1 MRYNIGHM
9 AELYKRI
16 AVLAC
21 FVCILMCAGGC
32 ETIAKMLSS
41 DDQEGSAV
49 GPVYFEPRVRPGIA
63 LVVVVGSGATPPV
76 NMQVLVDQNG
86 DITLPHLLQSPVA
99 CDGLTLDALKQKLVK
114 LYSEFYKQPQVTVT
128 FAPYDG
134 SKGVSPW
141 GTVTVLGE
149 VAMPGPVNMPSTM
162 DLTVTKVL
170 QAAGGLRPFANK
182 SKIRVSR
189 CDKDGKKS
197 TYIIDLIEIGEKGRI
212 EKDIVLRAGD
222 VVWVPETWY

>member
-1 MRYNIGHM
+1 MGQM
-9 AELYKRI
+9 VELCKRI
-16 AVLAC
+16 AVLA
-21 FVCILMCAGGC
+21 FLVCLLMCTGGC
-32 ETIAKMLSS
+32 ETIAKIFSS
-41 DDQEGSAV
+41 DDKESSEVA
-49 GPVYFEPRVRPGIA
+49 PVYFEPRVRPGIA
-63 LVVVVGSGATPPV
+63 LVVVVGSGATQPV
-76 NMQVLVDQNG
+76 SMQVQVDQNG
-86 DITLPHLLQSPVA
+86 DITLPLLLQSPVA

-114 LYSEFYKQPQVTVT
+114 LYSEYYKQPQITVT

-134 SKGVSPW
+134 KGVSPW

>member
-21 FVCILMCAGGC
+21 FVCVLMCAGGC

-134 SKGVSPW
+134 KGVSPW
-141 GTVTVLGE
+141 GTVTVLG
-149 VAMPGPVNMPSTM
+149 
-162 DLTVTKVL
+162 
-170 QAAGGLRPFANK
+170 
-182 SKIRVSR
+182 
-189 CDKDGKKS
+189 
-197 TYIIDLIEIGEKGRI
+197 
-212 EKDIVLRAGD
+212 
-222 VVWVPETWY
+222 

>member
-1 MRYNIGHM
+1 M

-41 DDQEGSAV
+41 DDDLGSAV
-49 GPVYFEPRVRPGIA
+49 GPVYFEPRVRPGVA
-63 LVVVVGSGATPPV
+63 LVVVVSSGATQPV
-76 NMQVLVDQNG
+76 SMQVQVDQNG
-86 DITLPHLLQSPVA
+86 DITLPLLLQEPVA
-99 CDGLTLDALKQKLVK
+99 CDGLTLEALKQKLVK
-114 LYSEFYKQPQVTVT
+114 AYSKYYRQPMITVT

-134 SKGVSPW
+134 KGVSPV

-149 VAMPGPVNMPSTM
+149 VGRPGPVNMPPTM

-170 QAAGGLRPFANK
+170 QEAGGCKQFADK
-182 SKIRVSR
+182 TSIRVTR
-189 CDKDGKKS
+189 CDKDGNQTR
-197 TYIIDLIEIGEKGRI
+197 TYVNLNEIGKDGRVD
-212 EKDIVLRAGD
+212 KDMSLRAGD
-222 VVWVPETWY
+222 VVWGPETWY

>member
-1 MRYNIGHM
+1 MQHM
-9 AELYKRI
+9 FELGKRI

-21 FVCILMCAGGC
+21 FVCVLMCAGGC
-32 ETIAKMLSS
+32 SFVTKFFAP
-41 DDQEGSAV
+41 DDESLEA

-63 LVVVVGSGATPPV
+63 LIVVVGSSATQPV

-114 LYSEFYKQPQVTVT
+114 LYSEYYKQPQITVT

-134 SKGVSPW
+134 KGVSPW
-141 GTVTVLGE
+141 GTVTVLGQ
-149 VAMPGPVNMPSTM
+149 VASQGPVNMPSTM

-170 QAAGGLRPFANK
+170 QAAGGLRPFADK
-182 SKIRVSR
+182 SNIRVSR
-189 CDKDGKKS
+189 RDKDGNKT
-197 TYIIDLIEIGEKGRI
+197 TYTIDLVEIGEKGRI

>member
-1 MRYNIGHM
+1 MGK
-9 AELYKRI
+9 LSKRI
-16 AVLAC
+16 AVLAVLAC
-21 FVCILMCAGGC
+21 ALVCLGGC
-32 ETIAKMLSS
+32 ETVARIFEPSEP
-41 DDQEGSAV
+41 EGPTV
-49 GPVYFEPRVRPGIA
+49 GPEYFEPRVRPGIA
-63 LVVVVGSGATPPV
+63 LVVVVSSGGAAQPV
-76 NMQVLVDQNG
+76 QMQALVDQNG

-99 CDGLTLDALKQKLVK
+99 CDGLSLDALKQKLVK
-114 LYSEFYKQPQVTVT
+114 AYSDYYKQPQVTVT

-134 SKGVSPW
+134 KGVSPW

-149 VAMPGPVNMPSTM
+149 VVSPGPVNMPSTM

-189 CDKDGKKS
+189 CDKDGKKT
-197 TYIIDLIEIGEKGRI
+197 TYTINLVEIGEKGRI
-212 EKDIVLRAGD
+212 EKDIALRAGD

>member
-41 DDQEGSAV
+41 DDDLGSAV
-49 GPVYFEPRVRPGIA
+49 GPVYFEPRVRPGVA
-63 LVVVVGSGATPPV
+63 LVVVVSSGATQPV
-76 NMQVLVDQNG
+76 SMQVQVDQNG
-86 DITLPHLLQSPVA
+86 DITLPLLLQEPVA
-99 CDGLTLDALKQKLVK
+99 CDGLTLEALKQKLVK
-114 LYSEFYKQPQVTVT
+114 AYSKYYRQPMITVT

-134 SKGVSPW
+134 KGVSPV

-149 VAMPGPVNMPSTM
+149 VGRPGPVNMPPTM

-170 QAAGGLRPFANK
+170 QEAGGCKQFADK
-182 SKIRVSR
+182 TSIRVTR
-189 CDKDGKKS
+189 CDKDGNQTR
-197 TYIIDLIEIGEKGRI
+197 TYVNLNEIGKDGRVD
-212 EKDIVLRAGD
+212 KDMSLRAGD
-222 VVWVPETWY
+222 VVWGPETWY